1 MSILVQPVK
10 NPMTKVSKILSLVA
24 LIAAFDTVS
33 TRAVAQEA
41 GEIAVRREEKA
52 IVLRKTLE
60 AAATAA
66 KQGDLTS
73 AAKAYEDA
81 WNLTEELGSSVE
93 KERNITIEGF
103 TSTRLALAYN
113 AAKAGEYK
121 EADLQVKRILKVD
134 PNHIK
139 AKNFKRENDQ
149 RLANL
154 VGRVPSDEALSY
166 IGQDKTNKL
175 AAAIAVQ
182 DGKLAFEMGH
192 FDRAETKLQEAIK
205 LDPDNG
211 PAYQYLNIIRE
222 SKYTRAHRE
231 KLLTD
236 KDKLLE
242 VEQYWEQPKSKLPI
256 ANPFGRTNRVHTGSG
271 RQAIYHKL
279 DTIRI
284 NEIKFDGLP
293 LGEVVKYLD
302 EQTRLRDPEK
312 KGIAFVV
319 NSQVDQPLST
329 PGMGGVD
336 PLTGAPQQAQQ
347 AAEPVDLNNVPVRI
361 NPALRDLR
369 LADVLEIISQVSEKP
384 LKYSVEEWGIM
395 FRQRLPEAT
404 QLHSRW
410 WRVNP
415 NTFMEG
421 LESVT
426 GMTPAVAQG
435 GQGGGQGG
443 GGGGGGG
450 GQGGQGGVFT
460 IPRVEVSGGGGGMGG
475 GMGGGGGGGGMGGGM
490 GGAGITGVTRTNLT
504 ANIQVVVRMF
514 FMSCGLNF
522 PMTMMPGGMG
532 GGMGGMGG
540 GMGGMGGGMGGMGG
554 GMGGMGGGMGGMGG
568 GMGGM
573 GGGMGG
579 AYPPGVAPWEQ
590 DQKALFFNDRT
601 GILFV
606 RATLSDLDVIEK
618 AIQILNVTPPQ
629 VEIEARFAEIN
640 QTDSKALGFDWL
652 LGNALLGGGRLG
664 LSGGSAPSY
673 TGQPSRAN
681 PGSTSVDGSQVLPG
695 GVFPG
700 TSVAGLAAPGANDQ
714 LVTSGLRNTT
724 ADSGK
729 IPEVFSLTGILT
741 DPQFKVVIRALE
753 QRDGV
758 DLLSAPKVTT
768 LSGRQAHVE
777 VSDVRT
783 IATGLNN
790 QGGGG
795 GGGGQGGGGGGGG
808 LGGGGVGNNVNQAAI
823 NLIIPGT
830 VSQPFGPVLDVV
842 PYVSSDDE
850 TIQMTILPTITEFV
864 GYDDPGPFVPQI
876 LGLTSGSSP
885 ISRTS
890 VLPLPRLRV
899 RMVTTSAIVWD
910 GQTVA
915 LGGLIAEDNVKSRD
929 KVPVL
934 GDVPVLGRLFR
945 SENSRTVKK
954 NLMIFVTATIVD
966 AAGKRV
972 HDPENLPMDPA
983 TNPPRTTA
991 NPTAF

>member
-1 MSILVQPVK
+1 MSISVQTVK

-33 TRAVAQEA
+33 HRAVAQEA

-93 KERNITIEGF
+93 KERNLTIEGF

-121 EADLQVKRILKVD
+121 EADLQVKRLLKVD
-134 PNHIK
+134 PNHVK

-154 VGRVPSDEALSY
+154 VGRVPSEEALSH
-166 IGQDKTNKL
+166 IGPDKTNKL
-175 AAAIAVQ
+175 TAAIAVQ

-192 FDRAETKLQEAIK
+192 FDRAEAKLQEAIK

-256 ANPFGRTNRVHTGSG
+256 SNPFAKTNRVYTGAG

-319 NSQVDQPLST
+319 NSHADSPLSS
-329 PGMGGVD
+329 PGMGGID
-336 PLTGAPQQAQQ
+336 PVTGQPQQAAQ
-347 AAEPVDLNNVPVRI
+347 AATEPVDLNNVPVRI

-369 LADVLEIISQVSEKP
+369 LADVLEIITSVAEKP

-426 GMTPAVAQG
+426 GITPAVAQG

-443 GGGGGGG
+443 GGGGGGQG

-460 IPRVEVSGGGGGMGG
+460 IPRVEVSGGGGMGG
-475 GMGGGGGGGGMGGGM
+475 GMGGGGGGGGGMGGGM
-490 GGAGITGVTRTNLT
+490 GGSGITGVTRTNLT
-504 ANIQVVVRMF
+504 ANIQVVVRQF
-514 FMSCGLNF
+514 FMACGLNF
-522 PMTMMPGGMG
+522 PMTMIPGMG
-532 GGMGGMGG
+532 GQGGAGGMGGMGG
-540 GMGGMGGGMGGMGG
+540 GMGMGGMGGGMGMGGMPGGMGGMGG
-554 GMGGMGGGMGGMGG
+554 GAGGP
-568 GMGGM
+568 
-573 GGGMGG
+573 
-579 AYPPGVAPWEQ
+579 YPAGVAPWEQ

-618 AIQILNVTPPQ
+618 AIQILNVAPPQ

-652 LGNALLGGGRLG
+652 LGNTLMGGGRLG

-673 TGQPSRAN
+673 TGQPSAAN
-681 PGSTSVDGSQVLPG
+681 PGSISPVDGSQILPG

-700 TSVAGLAAPGANDQ
+700 TSAAGLAAPGANDQ

-795 GGGGQGGGGGGGG
+795 GGGQGGGGGG
-808 LGGGGVGNNVNQAAI
+808 LGGGTGGVGNNVNQAAI

-966 AAGKRV
+966 AGGKRV
-972 HDPENLPMDPA
+972 HDPENPPFDP
-983 TNPPRTTA
+983 NTTPTKKPS
-991 NPTAF
+991 NVTAF

>member
-1 MSILVQPVK
+1 M
-10 NPMTKVSKILSLVA
+10 
-24 LIAAFDTVS
+24 
-33 TRAVAQEA
+33 
-41 GEIAVRREEKA
+41 
-52 IVLRKTLE
+52 
-60 AAATAA
+60 
-66 KQGDLTS
+66 
-73 AAKAYEDA
+73 
-81 WNLTEELGSSVE
+81 
-93 KERNITIEGF
+93 
-103 TSTRLALAYN
+103 
-113 AAKAGEYK
+113 
-121 EADLQVKRILKVD
+121 
-134 PNHIK
+134 
-139 AKNFKRENDQ
+139 
-149 RLANL
+149 
-154 VGRVPSDEALSY
+154 
-166 IGQDKTNKL
+166 
-175 AAAIAVQ
+175 
-182 DGKLAFEMGH
+182 
-192 FDRAETKLQEAIK
+192 
-205 LDPDNG
+205 
-211 PAYQYLNIIRE
+211 
-222 SKYTRAHRE
+222 
-231 KLLTD
+231 
-236 KDKLLE
+236 
-242 VEQYWEQPKSKLPI
+242 
-256 ANPFGRTNRVHTGSG
+256 
-271 RQAIYHKL
+271 
-279 DTIRI
+279 
-284 NEIKFDGLP
+284 
-293 LGEVVKYLD
+293 
-302 EQTRLRDPEK
+302 
-312 KGIAFVV
+312 
-319 NSQVDQPLST
+319 
-329 PGMGGVD
+329 PGMGG
-336 PLTGAPQQAQQ
+336 
-347 AAEPVDLNNVPVRI
+347 
-361 NPALRDLR
+361 
-369 LADVLEIISQVSEKP
+369 
-384 LKYSVEEWGIM
+384 
-395 FRQRLPEAT
+395 
-404 QLHSRW
+404 
-410 WRVNP
+410 
-415 NTFMEG
+415 
-421 LESVT
+421 
-426 GMTPAVAQG
+426 QG
-435 GQGGGQGG
+435 G
-443 GGGGGGG
+443 
-450 GQGGQGGVFT
+450 
-460 IPRVEVSGGGGGMGG
+460 
-475 GMGGGGGGGGMGGGM
+475 
-490 GGAGITGVTRTNLT
+490 A
-504 ANIQVVVRMF
+504 
-514 FMSCGLNF
+514 
-522 PMTMMPGGMG
+522 

-540 GMGGMGGGMGGMGG
+540 GMGMGGMGGGMGMGGMPGGMGGMGGMGG
-554 GMGGMGGGMGGMGG
+554 GAGGP
-568 GMGGM
+568 
-573 GGGMGG
+573 
-579 AYPPGVAPWEQ
+579 YPAGVAPWEQ

-618 AIQILNVTPPQ
+618 AIQILNVAPPQ

-652 LGNALLGGGRLG
+652 LGNTLMGGGRLG

-673 TGQPSRAN
+673 TGQPSAAN
-681 PGSTSVDGSQVLPG
+681 PGSISPVDGSQILPG

-700 TSVAGLAAPGANDQ
+700 TSAAGLAAPGANDQ

-795 GGGGQGGGGGGGG
+795 GGGQGGGGG
-808 LGGGGVGNNVNQAAI
+808 LGGGTGGVGNNVNQAAI

-966 AAGKRV
+966 AGGKRV
-972 HDPENLPMDPA
+972 HDPENPPFDP
-983 TNPPRTTA
+983 NTTPTKKPS
-991 NPTAF
+991 NVTAF

>member
-1 MSILVQPVK
+1 MSISVQTVK

-33 TRAVAQEA
+33 HRAVAQEA

-93 KERNITIEGF
+93 KERNLTIEGF

-121 EADLQVKRILKVD
+121 EADLQVKRLLKVD
-134 PNHIK
+134 PNHVK

-154 VGRVPSDEALSY
+154 VGRVPSEEALSH
-166 IGQDKTNKL
+166 IGPDKTNKL
-175 AAAIAVQ
+175 TAAIAVQ

-192 FDRAETKLQEAIK
+192 FDRAEAKLQEAIK

-256 ANPFGRTNRVHTGSG
+256 SNPFAKTNRVYTGAG

-319 NSQVDQPLST
+319 NSHADSPLSS
-329 PGMGGVD
+329 PGMGGID
-336 PLTGAPQQAQQ
+336 PVTGQPQQAAQ
-347 AAEPVDLNNVPVRI
+347 AATEPVDLNNVPVRI

-369 LADVLEIISQVSEKP
+369 LADVLEIITSVAEKP

-426 GMTPAVAQG
+426 GITPAVAQG

-443 GGGGGGG
+443 GGGGGQG

-460 IPRVEVSGGGGGMGG
+460 IPRVEVSGGGGMGG
-475 GMGGGGGGGGMGGGM
+475 GMGGGGGGGGGGMGGGM
-490 GGAGITGVTRTNLT
+490 GGSGITGVTRTNLT
-504 ANIQVVVRMF
+504 ANIQVVVRQF
-514 FMSCGLNF
+514 FMACGLNF
-522 PMTMMPGGMG
+522 PMTMMPGMG
-532 GGMGGMGG
+532 GQGGAGGMGGMGG
-540 GMGGMGGGMGGMGG
+540 GMGMGGMGGGMGMGGMPGGMGGMGG
-554 GMGGMGGGMGGMGG
+554 GAGGP
-568 GMGGM
+568 
-573 GGGMGG
+573 
-579 AYPPGVAPWEQ
+579 YPAGVAPWEQ

-618 AIQILNVTPPQ
+618 AIQILNVAPPQ

-652 LGNALLGGGRLG
+652 LGNTLMGGGRLG

-673 TGQPSRAN
+673 TGQPSAAN
-681 PGSTSVDGSQVLPG
+681 PGSISPVDGSQILPG

-700 TSVAGLAAPGANDQ
+700 TSAAGLAAPGANDQ

-795 GGGGQGGGGGGGG
+795 GGGQGGGGGG
-808 LGGGGVGNNVNQAAI
+808 LGGGTGGVGNNVNQAAI

-966 AAGKRV
+966 AGGKRV
-972 HDPENLPMDPA
+972 HDPENPPFDP
-983 TNPPRTTA
+983 NTTPTKKPS
-991 NPTAF
+991 NVTAF

>member
-1 MSILVQPVK
+1 MSISVQTVK

-33 TRAVAQEA
+33 HRAVAQEA

-93 KERNITIEGF
+93 KERNLTIEGF

-121 EADLQVKRILKVD
+121 EADLQVKRLLKVD
-134 PNHIK
+134 PNHVK

-154 VGRVPSDEALSY
+154 VGRVPSEEALTH
-166 IGQDKTNKL
+166 IGPDKTNKL
-175 AAAIAVQ
+175 TAAIAVQ

-192 FDRAETKLQEAIK
+192 FDRAEAKLQEAIK

-256 ANPFGRTNRVHTGSG
+256 SNPFAKTNRVYTGAG

-319 NSQVDQPLST
+319 NSHADSPLSS
-329 PGMGGVD
+329 PGMGGID
-336 PLTGAPQQAQQ
+336 PVTGQPQQAAQ
-347 AAEPVDLNNVPVRI
+347 AATEPVDLNNVPVRI

-369 LADVLEIISQVSEKP
+369 LADVLEIITSVAEKP

-426 GMTPAVAQG
+426 GITPAVAQG

-443 GGGGGGG
+443 GGGGGQG

-460 IPRVEVSGGGGGMGG
+460 IPRVEVSGGGGMGG
-475 GMGGGGGGGGMGGGM
+475 GMGGGGGGGGGGMGGGM
-490 GGAGITGVTRTNLT
+490 GGSGITGVTRTNLT
-504 ANIQVVVRMF
+504 ANIQVVVRQF
-514 FMSCGLNF
+514 FMACGLNF
-522 PMTMMPGGMG
+522 PMTMIPGMG
-532 GGMGGMGG
+532 GQGGAGGMGGMGG
-540 GMGGMGGGMGGMGG
+540 GMGMGGMGGGMGMGGMGG
-554 GMGGMGGGMGGMGG
+554 GMGMGGMGG
-568 GMGGM
+568 GAGGP
-573 GGGMGG
+573 
-579 AYPPGVAPWEQ
+579 YPAGVAPWEQ

-618 AIQILNVTPPQ
+618 AIQILNVAPPQ

-652 LGNALLGGGRLG
+652 LGNTLMGGGRLG

-673 TGQPSRAN
+673 TGQPSAAN
-681 PGSTSVDGSQVLPG
+681 PGSISPVDGSQILPG

-700 TSVAGLAAPGANDQ
+700 TSAAGLAAPGANDQ

-795 GGGGQGGGGGGGG
+795 GGGQGGGGGG
-808 LGGGGVGNNVNQAAI
+808 LGGGTGGVGNNVNQAAI

-966 AAGKRV
+966 AGGKRV
-972 HDPENLPMDPA
+972 HDPENPPFDP
-983 TNPPRTTA
+983 NTTPTKKPS
-991 NPTAF
+991 NVTAF

>member
-1 MSILVQPVK
+1 MSISVQTVK

-33 TRAVAQEA
+33 HRAVAQEA

-93 KERNITIEGF
+93 KERNLTIEGF

-121 EADLQVKRILKVD
+121 EADLQVKRLLKVD

-154 VGRVPSDEALSY
+154 VGRVPSEEALSH

-175 AAAIAVQ
+175 TAAIAVQ

-192 FDRAETKLQEAIK
+192 FDRAEAKLQEAIK

-256 ANPFGRTNRVHTGSG
+256 SNPFAKTNRVYTGAG

-319 NSQVDQPLST
+319 NSHADSPLSS
-329 PGMGGVD
+329 PGMGGID
-336 PLTGAPQQAQQ
+336 PVTGQPQQAAQ
-347 AAEPVDLNNVPVRI
+347 AATEPVDLNNVPVRI

-369 LADVLEIISQVSEKP
+369 LADVLEIITSVAEKP

-426 GMTPAVAQG
+426 GITPAVAQG

-450 GQGGQGGVFT
+450 GQQGQGGVFT
-460 IPRVEVSGGGGGMGG
+460 IPRVEVSGGGGMGG
-475 GMGGGGGGGGMGGGM
+475 GMGGGGGGGGGGMGGGM
-490 GGAGITGVTRTNLT
+490 GGSGITGVTRTNLT
-504 ANIQVVVRMF
+504 ANIQVVVRQF
-514 FMSCGLNF
+514 FMACGLNF
-522 PMTMMPGGMG
+522 PMTMMPGMG
-532 GGMGGMGG
+532 GQGGAGGMGGMGG
-540 GMGGMGGGMGGMGG
+540 GMGMGGMGGGMGMGGMGG
-554 GMGGMGGGMGGMGG
+554 GMGMGGMGG
-568 GMGGM
+568 GAGGP
-573 GGGMGG
+573 
-579 AYPPGVAPWEQ
+579 YPAGVAPWEQ

-618 AIQILNVTPPQ
+618 AIQILNVAPPQ

-652 LGNALLGGGRLG
+652 LGNTLIGGGRLG

-673 TGQPSRAN
+673 TGQPSAAN
-681 PGSTSVDGSQVLPG
+681 PGSISPVDGSQILPG

-700 TSVAGLAAPGANDQ
+700 TSAAGLAAPGANDQ

-795 GGGGQGGGGGGGG
+795 GGGQGGGGGG
-808 LGGGGVGNNVNQAAI
+808 LGGGTGGVGNNVNQAAI

-966 AAGKRV
+966 AGGKRV
-972 HDPENLPMDPA
+972 HDPENPPFDP
-983 TNPPRTTA
+983 NTTPTKKPS
-991 NPTAF
+991 NVTAF

>member
-1 MSILVQPVK
+1 MSISVQTVK

-33 TRAVAQEA
+33 HRAVAQEA

-93 KERNITIEGF
+93 KERNLTIEGF

-121 EADLQVKRILKVD
+121 EADLQVKRLLKVD

-154 VGRVPSDEALSY
+154 VGRVPSEEALSH
-166 IGQDKTNKL
+166 IGPDKTNKL
-175 AAAIAVQ
+175 TAAIAVQ

-192 FDRAETKLQEAIK
+192 FDRAEAKLQEAIK

-256 ANPFGRTNRVHTGSG
+256 SNPFAKTNRVYTGAG

-319 NSQVDQPLST
+319 NSHADSPLSS
-329 PGMGGVD
+329 PGMGGID
-336 PLTGAPQQAQQ
+336 PVTGQPQQAAQ
-347 AAEPVDLNNVPVRI
+347 AATEPVDLNNVPVRI

-369 LADVLEIISQVSEKP
+369 LADVLEIITSVAEKP

-426 GMTPAVAQG
+426 GITPAVAQG

-443 GGGGGGG
+443 GGGGGQG

-460 IPRVEVSGGGGGMGG
+460 IPRVEVSGGGGMGG
-475 GMGGGGGGGGMGGGM
+475 GMGGGGGGGGGMGGGM
-490 GGAGITGVTRTNLT
+490 GGSGITGVTRTNLT
-504 ANIQVVVRMF
+504 ANIQVVVRQF
-514 FMSCGLNF
+514 FMACGLNF
-522 PMTMMPGGMG
+522 PMTMMPGMG
-532 GGMGGMGG
+532 GQGGAGGMGGMGG
-540 GMGGMGGGMGGMGG
+540 GMGMGGMPGGMGGMGG
-554 GMGGMGGGMGGMGG
+554 GAGGP
-568 GMGGM
+568 
-573 GGGMGG
+573 
-579 AYPPGVAPWEQ
+579 YPAGVAPWEQ

-618 AIQILNVTPPQ
+618 AIQILNVAPPQ

-652 LGNALLGGGRLG
+652 LGNTLMGGGRLG

-673 TGQPSRAN
+673 TGQPSAAN
-681 PGSTSVDGSQVLPG
+681 PGSISPVDGSQILPG

-700 TSVAGLAAPGANDQ
+700 TSAAGLAAPGANDQ

-795 GGGGQGGGGGGGG
+795 GGGQGGGGGG
-808 LGGGGVGNNVNQAAI
+808 LGGGTGGVGNNVNQAAI

-966 AAGKRV
+966 AGGKRV
-972 HDPENLPMDPA
+972 HDPENPPFDP
-983 TNPPRTTA
+983 NTTPTKKPS
-991 NPTAF
+991 NVTAF

>member
-24 LIAAFDTVS
+24 LIAAFDSVS

-66 KQGDLTS
+66 KQGDMTS

-103 TSTRLALAYN
+103 TSSRLALAYA
-113 AAKAGEYK
+113 AAKAGDYK
-121 EADLQVKRILKVD
+121 EADLQVKRLLKVD
-134 PNHIK
+134 PNHVK

-154 VGRVPSDEALSY
+154 VGRVPSEEALSY
-166 IGQDKTNKL
+166 IAPDKTNKL

-256 ANPFGRTNRVHTGSG
+256 ANPFAKTNRIYTGSG

-312 KGIAFVV
+312 KGIPFVV
-319 NSQVDQPLST
+319 NSQADLPLST
-329 PGMGGVD
+329 PGVGGVD
-336 PLTGAPQQAQQ
+336 PVTGAPQQAQQ
-347 AAEPVDLNNVPVRI
+347 AAEPLDLNNVPVRI

-369 LADVLEIISQVSEKP
+369 LADVLEIIVQVSEKP

-395 FRQRLPEAT
+395 FRQRLPEAS

-426 GMTPAVAQG
+426 GMSPAVASQG
-435 GQGGGQGG
+435 GGGQGG

-450 GQGGQGGVFT
+450 GQQGQGGVFT
-460 IPRVEVSGGGGGMGG
+460 IPRVEVSGMGGMGG
-475 GMGGGGGGGGMGGGM
+475 DMGGGGGGGGGGMGGGM
-490 GGAGITGVTRTNLT
+490 GGSGITGVTRTNLT
-504 ANIQVVVRMF
+504 ANIQVVVRQF
-514 FMSCGLNF
+514 FMACGLNF

-532 GGMGGMGG
+532 GGGMGG
-540 GMGGMGGGMGGMGG
+540 GGMGMGGMGGGGMGMGGM
-554 GMGGMGGGMGGMGG
+554 GMGGMGGAGMGGMGG
-568 GMGGM
+568 AGMGGI
-573 GGGMGG
+573 
-579 AYPPGVAPWEQ
+579 YPPGVAPWEQ

-606 RATLSDLDVIEK
+606 RATLSDLDIIEQ
-618 AIQILNVTPPQ
+618 AIQILNVAPPQ

-652 LGNALLGGGRLG
+652 LGNTLIGGGRLG

-673 TGQPSRAN
+673 TGQPSAAN
-681 PGSTSVDGSQVLPG
+681 PGSISPVDGSQILPG

-700 TSVAGLAAPGANDQ
+700 TSAAGLAAPGANDQ

-768 LSGRQAHVE
+768 LSGRQAHME

-783 IATGLNN
+783 IAVGLNN
-790 QGGGG
+790 QGG

-808 LGGGGVGNNVNQAAI
+808 VGGGGVGNNVNQAAI

-850 TIQMTILPTITEFV
+850 TIQMTILPTITEFI

-885 ISRTS
+885 ISRTAY
-890 VLPLPRLRV
+890 LPLPRLRV

-934 GDVPVLGRLFR
+934 GDIPVVGRLFR

-972 HDPENLPMDPA
+972 HDPENMPFDPNSA
-983 TNPPRTTA
+983 SQKA
-991 NPTAF
+991 SAK

>member
-1 MSILVQPVK
+1 M
-10 NPMTKVSKILSLVA
+10 
-24 LIAAFDTVS
+24 
-33 TRAVAQEA
+33 
-41 GEIAVRREEKA
+41 
-52 IVLRKTLE
+52 
-60 AAATAA
+60 
-66 KQGDLTS
+66 
-73 AAKAYEDA
+73 
-81 WNLTEELGSSVE
+81 
-93 KERNITIEGF
+93 
-103 TSTRLALAYN
+103 
-113 AAKAGEYK
+113 
-121 EADLQVKRILKVD
+121 
-134 PNHIK
+134 
-139 AKNFKRENDQ
+139 
-149 RLANL
+149 
-154 VGRVPSDEALSY
+154 
-166 IGQDKTNKL
+166 
-175 AAAIAVQ
+175 
-182 DGKLAFEMGH
+182 
-192 FDRAETKLQEAIK
+192 
-205 LDPDNG
+205 
-211 PAYQYLNIIRE
+211 
-222 SKYTRAHRE
+222 
-231 KLLTD
+231 
-236 KDKLLE
+236 
-242 VEQYWEQPKSKLPI
+242 
-256 ANPFGRTNRVHTGSG
+256 
-271 RQAIYHKL
+271 
-279 DTIRI
+279 
-284 NEIKFDGLP
+284 
-293 LGEVVKYLD
+293 
-302 EQTRLRDPEK
+302 
-312 KGIAFVV
+312 
-319 NSQVDQPLST
+319 
-329 PGMGGVD
+329 
-336 PLTGAPQQAQQ
+336 
-347 AAEPVDLNNVPVRI
+347 
-361 NPALRDLR
+361 
-369 LADVLEIISQVSEKP
+369 
-384 LKYSVEEWGIM
+384 
-395 FRQRLPEAT
+395 
-404 QLHSRW
+404 
-410 WRVNP
+410 
-415 NTFMEG
+415 
-421 LESVT
+421 
-426 GMTPAVAQG
+426 
-435 GQGGGQGG
+435 
-443 GGGGGGG
+443 
-450 GQGGQGGVFT
+450 
-460 IPRVEVSGGGGGMGG
+460 GGMGG
-475 GMGGGGGGGGMGGGM
+475 GMGGMGGGM
-490 GGAGITGVTRTNLT
+490 
-504 ANIQVVVRMF
+504 
-514 FMSCGLNF
+514 
-522 PMTMMPGGMG
+522 
-532 GGMGGMGG
+532 GMGGMGG
-540 GMGGMGGGMGGMGG
+540 GMGGMGGGMGGGF
-554 GMGGMGGGMGGMGG
+554 
-568 GMGGM
+568 
-573 GGGMGG
+573 
-579 AYPPGVAPWEQ
+579 PPGVAPWEQ

-972 HDPENLPMDPA
+972 HDPENLPMDPT

-991 NPTAF
+991 NPTVF

>member
-1 MSILVQPVK
+1 MSISVQTVK

-33 TRAVAQEA
+33 HRAVAQEA

-93 KERNITIEGF
+93 KERNLTIEGF

-121 EADLQVKRILKVD
+121 EADLQVKRLLKVD

-154 VGRVPSDEALSY
+154 VGRVPSEEALSH

-175 AAAIAVQ
+175 TAAIAVQ

-192 FDRAETKLQEAIK
+192 FDRAEAKLQEAIK

-256 ANPFGRTNRVHTGSG
+256 SNPFAKTNRVYTGAG

-319 NSQVDQPLST
+319 NSHADSPLSS
-329 PGMGGVD
+329 PGMGGID
-336 PLTGAPQQAQQ
+336 PVTGQPQQAAQ
-347 AAEPVDLNNVPVRI
+347 AATEPVDLNNVPVRI

-369 LADVLEIISQVSEKP
+369 LADVLEIITSVAEKP

-426 GMTPAVAQG
+426 GMTPAVASQS
-435 GQGGGQGG
+435 GGGQGG

-450 GQGGQGGVFT
+450 GGQQGQGGVFT
-460 IPRVEVSGGGGGMGG
+460 IPRVEVSGGGGMGG
-475 GMGGGGGGGGMGGGM
+475 GMGGS
-490 GGAGITGVTRTNLT
+490 GITGVTRTNLT
-504 ANIQVVVRMF
+504 ANIQVVVRQF
-514 FMSCGLNF
+514 FMACGLNF
-522 PMTMMPGGMG
+522 PMTMMPGMG
-532 GGMGGMGG
+532 GQGGAGGMGGMGG
-540 GMGGMGGGMGGMGG
+540 GMGMGGMGG
-554 GMGGMGGGMGGMGG
+554 GAGGP
-568 GMGGM
+568 
-573 GGGMGG
+573 
-579 AYPPGVAPWEQ
+579 YPAGVAPWEQ

-618 AIQILNVTPPQ
+618 AIQILNVAPPQ

-652 LGNALLGGGRLG
+652 LGNTLIGGGRLG

-673 TGQPSRAN
+673 TGQPSAAN
-681 PGSTSVDGSQVLPG
+681 PGSISPVDGSQILPG

-700 TSVAGLAAPGANDQ
+700 TSAAGLAAPGANDQ

-795 GGGGQGGGGGGGG
+795 GGGQGGGGGG
-808 LGGGGVGNNVNQAAI
+808 LGGGTGGVGNNVNQAAI

-966 AAGKRV
+966 AGGKRV
-972 HDPENLPMDPA
+972 HDPENPPFDP
-983 TNPPRTTA
+983 NTTPTKKPS
-991 NPTAF
+991 NVTAF

>member
-1 MSILVQPVK
+1 MSISVQTVK

-33 TRAVAQEA
+33 HRAVAQEA

-93 KERNITIEGF
+93 KERNLTIEGF

-121 EADLQVKRILKVD
+121 EADLQVKRLLKVD

-154 VGRVPSDEALSY
+154 VGRVPSEEALSHV
-166 IGQDKTNKL
+166 GPDKTNKL
-175 AAAIAVQ
+175 TAAIAVQ

-192 FDRAETKLQEAIK
+192 FDRAEAKLQEAIK

-256 ANPFGRTNRVHTGSG
+256 SNPFAKTNRVYTGAG

-319 NSQVDQPLST
+319 NSQVDQPLAT
-329 PGMGGVD
+329 PGFGGVD
-336 PLTGAPQQAQQ
+336 PVTGAQQQSQQ

-369 LADVLEIISQVSEKP
+369 LADVLEIIVKVSEKP
-384 LKYSVEEWGIM
+384 LKFSVEEWGIM

-426 GMTPAVAQG
+426 GMTPAVASQS
-435 GQGGGQGG
+435 GGGQGG
-443 GGGGGGG
+443 AGGGGGGQG

-460 IPRVEVSGGGGGMGG
+460 IPRVEVSGGGGMGG
-475 GMGGGGGGGGMGGGM
+475 GMGGGGGGGGGGMGGGM
-490 GGAGITGVTRTNLT
+490 GGSGITGVTRTNLT
-504 ANIQVVVRMF
+504 ANIQVVVRQF
-514 FMSCGLNF
+514 FMACGLNF
-522 PMTMMPGGMG
+522 PMTMMPGMG
-532 GGMGGMGG
+532 GQGGAGGMGGMGG
-540 GMGGMGGGMGGMGG
+540 GMGMGGMGGGMGMGGMPGGMGGMGGMGG
-554 GMGGMGGGMGGMGG
+554 GAGGP
-568 GMGGM
+568 
-573 GGGMGG
+573 
-579 AYPPGVAPWEQ
+579 YPAGVAPWEQ

-618 AIQILNVTPPQ
+618 AIQILNVAPPQ

-652 LGNALLGGGRLG
+652 LGNTLMGGGRLG

-673 TGQPSRAN
+673 TGQPSAAN
-681 PGSTSVDGSQVLPG
+681 PGSISPVDGSQILPG

-700 TSVAGLAAPGANDQ
+700 TSAAGLAAPGANDQ

-795 GGGGQGGGGGGGG
+795 GGGQGGGGG
-808 LGGGGVGNNVNQAAI
+808 LGGGTGGVGNNVNQAAI

-966 AAGKRV
+966 AGGKRV
-972 HDPENLPMDPA
+972 HDPENPPFDP
-983 TNPPRTTA
+983 NTTPTKKPS
-991 NPTAF
+991 NVTAF

>member
-1 MSILVQPVK
+1 MSISVQTVK

-24 LIAAFDTVS
+24 LIAAFDTVFH
-33 TRAVAQEA
+33 RAVAQEA

-93 KERNITIEGF
+93 KERNLTIEGF

-121 EADLQVKRILKVD
+121 EADLQVKRLLKVD
-134 PNHIK
+134 PNHVK

-154 VGRVPSDEALSY
+154 VGRVPSEEALSH
-166 IGQDKTNKL
+166 IGPDKTNKL
-175 AAAIAVQ
+175 TAAIAVQ

-192 FDRAETKLQEAIK
+192 FDRAEAKLQEAIK

-256 ANPFGRTNRVHTGSG
+256 SNPFAKTNRVYTGAG

-319 NSQVDQPLST
+319 NSHADSPLSS
-329 PGMGGVD
+329 PGMGGID
-336 PLTGAPQQAQQ
+336 PVTGQPQQAAQ
-347 AAEPVDLNNVPVRI
+347 AATEPVDLNNVPVRI

-369 LADVLEIISQVSEKP
+369 LADVLEIITSVAEKP

-426 GMTPAVAQG
+426 GITPAVAQG

-443 GGGGGGG
+443 GGGGGGQG

-460 IPRVEVSGGGGGMGG
+460 IPRVEVSGGGGMGG
-475 GMGGGGGGGGMGGGM
+475 GMGGS
-490 GGAGITGVTRTNLT
+490 GITGVTRTNLT
-504 ANIQVVVRMF
+504 ANIQVVVRQF
-514 FMSCGLNF
+514 FMACGLNF
-522 PMTMMPGGMG
+522 PMTMMPGMG
-532 GGMGGMGG
+532 GQGGAGGMGGMGG
-540 GMGGMGGGMGGMGG
+540 GMGMGGMGGGMGMGGMPGGMGGMGG
-554 GMGGMGGGMGGMGG
+554 GAGGP
-568 GMGGM
+568 
-573 GGGMGG
+573 
-579 AYPPGVAPWEQ
+579 YPAGVAPWEQ

-618 AIQILNVTPPQ
+618 AIQILNVAPPQ

-652 LGNALLGGGRLG
+652 LGNTLMGGGRLG

-673 TGQPSRAN
+673 TGQPSAAN
-681 PGSTSVDGSQVLPG
+681 PGSISPVDGSQILPG

-700 TSVAGLAAPGANDQ
+700 TSAAGLAAPGANDQ

-795 GGGGQGGGGGGGG
+795 GGGQGGGGGG
-808 LGGGGVGNNVNQAAI
+808 LGGGTGGVGNNVNQAAI

-966 AAGKRV
+966 AGGKRV
-972 HDPENLPMDPA
+972 HDPENPPFDP
-983 TNPPRTTA
+983 NTTPTKKPS
-991 NPTAF
+991 NVTAF

>member
-1 MSILVQPVK
+1 MSISVQTVK

-24 LIAAFDTVS
+24 LIAAFDTVFH
-33 TRAVAQEA
+33 RAVAQEA

-93 KERNITIEGF
+93 KERNLTIEGF

-121 EADLQVKRILKVD
+121 EADLQVKRLLKVD
-134 PNHIK
+134 PNHVK

-154 VGRVPSDEALSY
+154 VGRVPSEEALSH
-166 IGQDKTNKL
+166 IGPDKTNKL
-175 AAAIAVQ
+175 TAAIAVQ

-192 FDRAETKLQEAIK
+192 FDRAEAKLQEAIK

-256 ANPFGRTNRVHTGSG
+256 SNPFAKTNRVYTGAG

-319 NSQVDQPLST
+319 NSHADSPLSS
-329 PGMGGVD
+329 PGMGGID
-336 PLTGAPQQAQQ
+336 PVTGQPQQAAQ
-347 AAEPVDLNNVPVRI
+347 AATEPVDLNNVPVRI

-369 LADVLEIISQVSEKP
+369 LADVLEIITSVAEKP

-426 GMTPAVAQG
+426 GITPAVAQG

-443 GGGGGGG
+443 GGGGGQG

-460 IPRVEVSGGGGGMGG
+460 IPRVEVSGGGGMGG
-475 GMGGGGGGGGMGGGM
+475 GMGGGGGGGGGMGGGM
-490 GGAGITGVTRTNLT
+490 GGSGITGVTRTNLT
-504 ANIQVVVRMF
+504 ANIQVVVRQF
-514 FMSCGLNF
+514 FMACGLNF
-522 PMTMMPGGMG
+522 PMTMMPGMG
-532 GGMGGMGG
+532 GQGGAGGMGGMGG
-540 GMGGMGGGMGGMGG
+540 GMGMGGMGG
-554 GMGGMGGGMGGMGG
+554 GMGMVGMGGGMGMGGMGG
-568 GMGGM
+568 GAGGP
-573 GGGMGG
+573 
-579 AYPPGVAPWEQ
+579 YPAGVAPWEQ

-618 AIQILNVTPPQ
+618 AIQILNVAPPQ

-652 LGNALLGGGRLG
+652 LGNTLMGGGRLG

-673 TGQPSRAN
+673 TGQPSAAN
-681 PGSTSVDGSQVLPG
+681 PGSISPVDGSQILPG

-700 TSVAGLAAPGANDQ
+700 TSAAGLAAPGANDQ

-795 GGGGQGGGGGGGG
+795 GGGQGGGGGG
-808 LGGGGVGNNVNQAAI
+808 LGGGTGGVGNNVNQAAI

-966 AAGKRV
+966 AGGKRV
-972 HDPENLPMDPA
+972 HDPENPPFDP
-983 TNPPRTTA
+983 NTTPTKKPS
-991 NPTAF
+991 NVTAF

>member
-1 MSILVQPVK
+1 MSISVQTVK

-33 TRAVAQEA
+33 HRAVAQEA

-93 KERNITIEGF
+93 KERNLTIEGF

-121 EADLQVKRILKVD
+121 EADLQVKRLLKVD
-134 PNHIK
+134 PNHVK

-154 VGRVPSDEALSY
+154 VGRVPSEEALTH
-166 IGQDKTNKL
+166 IGPDKTNKL
-175 AAAIAVQ
+175 TAAIAVQ

-192 FDRAETKLQEAIK
+192 FDRAEAKLQEAIK

-256 ANPFGRTNRVHTGSG
+256 SNPFAKTNRVYTGAG

-319 NSQVDQPLST
+319 NSHADSPLSS
-329 PGMGGVD
+329 PGMGGID
-336 PLTGAPQQAQQ
+336 PVTGQPQQAAQ
-347 AAEPVDLNNVPVRI
+347 AATEPVDLNNVPVRI

-369 LADVLEIISQVSEKP
+369 LADVLEIITSVAEKP

-426 GMTPAVAQG
+426 GITPAVAQG

-443 GGGGGGG
+443 GGGGGQG

-460 IPRVEVSGGGGGMGG
+460 IPRVEVSGGGGMGG
-475 GMGGGGGGGGMGGGM
+475 GMGGGGGGGGGGMGGGM
-490 GGAGITGVTRTNLT
+490 GGSGITGVTRTNLT
-504 ANIQVVVRMF
+504 ANIQVVVRQF
-514 FMSCGLNF
+514 FMACGLNF
-522 PMTMMPGGMG
+522 PMTMIPGMG
-532 GGMGGMGG
+532 GQGGAGGMGGMGG
-540 GMGGMGGGMGGMGG
+540 GMGMGGMGGGMGMGGMGG
-554 GMGGMGGGMGGMGG
+554 GMGMGGMGG
-568 GMGGM
+568 GAGGP
-573 GGGMGG
+573 
-579 AYPPGVAPWEQ
+579 YPAGVAPWEQ

-618 AIQILNVTPPQ
+618 AIQILNVAPPQ

-652 LGNALLGGGRLG
+652 LGNTLMGGGRLG

-673 TGQPSRAN
+673 TGQPSAAN
-681 PGSTSVDGSQVLPG
+681 PGSISPVDGSQILPG

-700 TSVAGLAAPGANDQ
+700 TSAAGLAAPGANDQ

-795 GGGGQGGGGGGGG
+795 GGGQGGGGGG
-808 LGGGGVGNNVNQAAI
+808 LGGGTGGVGNNVNQAAI

-915 LGGLIAEDNVKSRD
+915 LGGLITEDNVKSRD

-966 AAGKRV
+966 AGGKRV
-972 HDPENLPMDPA
+972 HDPENPPFDP
-983 TNPPRTTA
+983 NTTPTKKPS
-991 NPTAF
+991 NVTAF

>member
-1 MSILVQPVK
+1 MSISVQTVK

-33 TRAVAQEA
+33 HRAVAQEA

-93 KERNITIEGF
+93 KERNLTIEGF

-121 EADLQVKRILKVD
+121 EADLQVKRLLKVD
-134 PNHIK
+134 PNHVK

-154 VGRVPSDEALSY
+154 VGRVPSEEALTH
-166 IGQDKTNKL
+166 IGPDKTNKL
-175 AAAIAVQ
+175 TAAIAVQ

-192 FDRAETKLQEAIK
+192 FDRAEAKLQEAIK

-256 ANPFGRTNRVHTGSG
+256 SNPFAKTNRVYTGAG

-319 NSQVDQPLST
+319 NSHADSPLSS
-329 PGMGGVD
+329 PGMGGID
-336 PLTGAPQQAQQ
+336 PVTGQPQQAAQ
-347 AAEPVDLNNVPVRI
+347 AATEPVDLNNVPVRI

-369 LADVLEIISQVSEKP
+369 LADVLEIITSVAEKP

-426 GMTPAVAQG
+426 GITPAVAQG

-443 GGGGGGG
+443 GGGGGQG

-460 IPRVEVSGGGGGMGG
+460 IPRVEVSGGGGMGG
-475 GMGGGGGGGGMGGGM
+475 GMGGGGGGGGGGMGGGM
-490 GGAGITGVTRTNLT
+490 GGSGITGVTRTNLT
-504 ANIQVVVRMF
+504 ANIQVVVRQF
-514 FMSCGLNF
+514 FMACGLNF
-522 PMTMMPGGMG
+522 PMTMIPGMG
-532 GGMGGMGG
+532 GQGGAGGMGGMGG
-540 GMGGMGGGMGGMGG
+540 GMGMGGMGG
-554 GMGGMGGGMGGMGG
+554 GMGMGGMGG
-568 GMGGM
+568 GAGGP
-573 GGGMGG
+573 
-579 AYPPGVAPWEQ
+579 YPAGVAPWEQ

-618 AIQILNVTPPQ
+618 AIQILNVAPPQ

-652 LGNALLGGGRLG
+652 LGNTLMGGGRLG

-673 TGQPSRAN
+673 TGQPSAAN
-681 PGSTSVDGSQVLPG
+681 PGSISPVDGSQILPG

-700 TSVAGLAAPGANDQ
+700 TSAAGLAAPGANDQ

-795 GGGGQGGGGGGGG
+795 GGGQGGGGGG
-808 LGGGGVGNNVNQAAI
+808 LGGGTGGVGNNVNQAAI

-966 AAGKRV
+966 AGGKRV
-972 HDPENLPMDPA
+972 HDPENPPFDP
-983 TNPPRTTA
+983 NTTPTKKPS
-991 NPTAF
+991 NVTAF